1 MRGEIKENVGKL
13 LGEITELLPGKI
25 NEEIAEVA
33 DVSADWV
40 SQVRNG
46 RKESAP
52 VQMVIAKK
60 AIEKGNR
67 LAKLGKMLSQAL
79 A

>member
-1 MRGEIKENVGKL
+1 MREESKENVGKL

-25 NEEIAEVA
+25 NDEIAEEA
-33 DVSADWV
+33 KVSPDWV
-40 SQVRNG
+40 SLVRNG

-60 AIEKGNR
+60 AIEKGNK
-67 LAKLGKMLSQAL
+67 LAKLGKLLSQAL

>member
-1 MRGEIKENVGKL
+1 MREETKEKVGKL

-25 NEEIAEVA
+25 NEEIAEEA
-33 DVSADWV
+33 DVTPDWV
-40 SQVRNG
+40 SLVRNG

-52 VQMVIAKK
+52 VQLVIAKT

-67 LAKLGKMLSQAL
+67 LAKLGKLLSQEL

>member
-1 MRGEIKENVGKL
+1 MEGETKEKVGKL
-13 LGEITELLPGKI
+13 LEEITQLLPGKI
-25 NEEIAEVA
+25 NEEIAEEA
-33 DVSADWV
+33 EVSPDWV

-60 AIEKGNR
+60 AIEKGTQ
-67 LAKLGKMLSQAL
+67 LARLGKLLSQAL